1 MLRLDLSCSSITC
14 SFAFLFFNTPRFL
27 EIDKLT
33 QNCLRRDVFGRLGS
47 IQLQKY
53 DTKLFPGQMG
63 SLYMFLARFAVSYSV
78 SDLRVHD

>member
-1 MLRLDLSCSSITC
+1 MSNVFGLHW
-14 SFAFLFFNTPRFL
+14 NTDR
-27 EIDKLT
+27 I
-33 QNCLRRDVFGRLGS
+33 RRDVFGRLGS